1 MQTPHRTMPAA
12 SARRLATLFA
22 FAAAAIGGIAKAQV
36 LYLEPIDAGSEDVN
50 SLRIS
55 LHEPRADLR
64 VPVDFERVYRVRGDS
79 KLLGSGTE
87 EMYARVSNGLVAMFP
102 KSTYVASSAR
112 YPTLPPGTI
121 WLLGAS
127 THVGAAPRSS
137 EGAQSYVMPIDL
149 RVKNEVPTKRAE
161 LPPMPVKAEMNE
173 AIPCLFE
180 SEAVRRERVGLRL
193 NEAMR

>member
-1 MQTPHRTMPAA
+1 MAA
-12 SARRLATLFA
+12 SMGACTLAR
-22 FAAAAIGGIAKAQV
+22 AQV
-36 LYLEPIDAGSEDVN
+36 LYLEPVEAGGEDVN
-50 SLRIS
+50 ALRTSLR
-55 LHEPRADLR
+55 EPRLDLR

-87 EMYARVSNGLVAMFP
+87 EMYARVSNGPVAMFP
-102 KSTYVASSAR
+102 KSTYAAGSSR

-149 RVKNEVPTKRAE
+149 RVKNEVPAKRPE
-161 LPPMPVKAEMNE
+161 LPPVPAKSESNE